1 LTVQVNVRVKI
12 IDEKK
17 QAITV
22 MFDSDSG
29 NLAGAK
35 LLNIITKR
43 VEELGLDKFPEEPKM
58 MKKKVDSSSDSEE
71 TTKPSKDKSESS
83 KVDLDSD
90 SEENLQPKPV
100 KKPKRPASIAN
111 SIKDIEFDDYS
122 KVINENMETCGDG

>member
-1 LTVQVNVRVKI
+1 
-12 IDEKK
+12 
-17 QAITV
+17 
-22 MFDSDSG
+22 
-29 NLAGAK
+29 
-35 LLNIITKR
+35 
-43 VEELGLDKFPEEPKM
+43 M